1 MNHVGT
7 TSNADPESRPDP
19 ASDRGA
25 APRRAPRRRRVRV
38 PGLLQTEAAECG
50 AACLGMVLA
59 HFGRFVPLDQ
69 LRIATGVSRDGATAA
84 NIITGAE
91 SFGLVAT
98 QLMCEPDDLRDM
110 ADRLP
115 VILHWRFTH
124 FVVLEGWDRGG
135 WRINDPATGDFRI
148 GQEAFDVAFTGL
160 VITLAPAPDFVP
172 GGNRPPLIGR
182 LARAAGPIGPTIAAA
197 IAVAALLL
205 IPMMLVPQLLQ
216 QYGNELSGLV
226 GIAALGTVFGLTIA
240 LVAQTLLLSLQGMLG
255 TRLTSKISI
264 RVQAGVVQRLLE
276 LPASFHAQR
285 GAAVIAQKALLID
298 YLSQGVAQL
307 TIATSTGLLTAMVA
321 EIILLIIDPA
331 TGVVALVIVLLIAVR
346 MHRTIRDWREI
357 SATLVL
363 AIVEVGIVSVTSLS
377 QIDSIKAA
385 GAEDGIIARGIAAQ
399 NRLMS
404 AQQTAGMQQLSLNLA
419 TTMMRG
425 IGFLVIVGVAM
436 AQIAS
441 GRLDPGVLLAVL
453 ALSGVLLG
461 PVGGL
466 VIAFD
471 NAQVLRASL
480 DQVDDILAADTESE
494 WSTPAPDNPAD
505 PAPAAD
511 LAPAAP
517 APAAITGS
525 LALRDVSFGYSRLGG
540 PVVRDITLDIAPGH
554 RVALVGPSGCGKSTI
569 SRLVVGLY
577 QPWSGSVLVD
587 GRPRREHAPQVL
599 GDAVAMVSQDVMIF
613 AASIRDNITLWDAGI
628 AEVDVLRAV
637 EDAQLADVVADRPG
651 GLDAMLT
658 EGGWDLSGG
667 QRQRLEIA
675 RALARQPCLLVLD
688 EATSALDP
696 TTEQLIDAAIRRR
709 GITVLVIA
717 HRLST
722 VRDSDEILVLDRGAI
737 VERAPTRTS
746 LPPAASTPNW

>member
-1 MNHVGT
+1 MNRT
-7 TSNADPESRPDP
+7 
-19 ASDRGA
+19 
-25 APRRAPRRRRVRV
+25 RVKV
-38 PGLLQTEAAECG
+38 PGVLQTEDAESG

-69 LRIATGVSRDGATAA
+69 LRIATGVSRDGAAAA
-84 NIITGAE
+84 NIIAGAE
-91 SFGLVAT
+91 SLGLVAN
-98 QLMCEPDDLRDM
+98 QLMCEPADLRDLP
-110 ADRLP
+110 DRLP
-115 VILHWRFTH
+115 VILHWRFTR

-135 WRINDPATGDFRI
+135 WWINDPATGDFRI
-148 GQEAFDVAFTGL
+148 DAQALDVAFTGL
-160 VITLAPAPDFVP
+160 VITLAPGPDFVA
-172 GGNRPPLIGR
+172 GGKRPPLIGR
-182 LARAAGPIGPTIAAA
+182 LVRAAGPIGRTIAAS

-205 IPMMLVPQLLQ
+205 VPMMLVPQLLQ
-216 QYGNELSGLV
+216 QYGNELSGLL

-240 LVAQTLLLSLQGMLG
+240 LVAQSLLLSVQGILG
-255 TRLTSKISI
+255 TRLTAKISI
-264 RVQAGVVQRLLE
+264 RVQAGVVQRLLD

-321 EIILLIIDPA
+321 EVILLIIDPL
-331 TGVVALVIVLLIAVR
+331 TGVVALMVVLLIALR
-346 MHRTIRDWREI
+346 MHRTIRAWREI
-357 SATLVL
+357 SASLVQ
-363 AIVEVGIVSVTSLS
+363 AIVQAGIVSVTSLS

-385 GAEDGIIARGIAAQ
+385 GSEDGIISRGIAAQ

-404 AQQTAGMQQLSLNLA
+404 AEQAAGRQQLNLNLA

-466 VIAFD
+466 VIALT

-494 WSTPAPDNPAD
+494 WLTAD
-505 PAPAAD
+505 PEGASNLAA
-511 LAPAAP
+511 AAAP
-517 APAAITGS
+517 APVAITGA
-525 LALRDVSFGYSRLGG
+525 LALRDVSFGYSPLGA
-540 PVVRDITLDIAPGH
+540 PVVREITLDVAPGH

-569 SRLVVGLY
+569 SRLVAGLY
-577 QPWSGSVLVD
+577 QPWSGSVLID

-628 AEVDVLRAV
+628 PEVDVLRAV
-637 EDAQLADVVADRPG
+637 ADAQLADVVTDRPG
-651 GLDAMLT
+651 GLDALLT

-667 QRQRLEIA
+667 QRQRIEIA
-675 RALARQPCLLVLD
+675 RALARQPSLLVLD

-722 VRDSDEILVLDRGAI
+722 VRDSEEILVLDQGII
-737 VERAPTRTS
+737 VERGTHAELLANDGVYTQLVMTE
-746 LPPAASTPNW
+746 

>member
-1 MNHVGT
+1 MNRT
-7 TSNADPESRPDP
+7 
-19 ASDRGA
+19 
-25 APRRAPRRRRVRV
+25 RVKV
-38 PGLLQTEAAECG
+38 PGVLQTEDAESG

-69 LRIATGVSRDGATAA
+69 LRIATGVSRDGAAAA
-84 NIITGAE
+84 NIIAGAE
-91 SFGLVAT
+91 SLGLVAN
-98 QLMCEPDDLRDM
+98 QLMCEPADLRDLP
-110 ADRLP
+110 DRLP
-115 VILHWRFTH
+115 VILHWRFTR

-135 WRINDPATGDFRI
+135 WWINDPATGDFRI
-148 GQEAFDVAFTGL
+148 DDQTFDVAFTGL
-160 VITLAPAPDFVP
+160 VITLAPGPDFVA
-172 GGNRPPLIGR
+172 GGKRPPLIGR
-182 LARAAGPIGPTIAAA
+182 LVRAAGPIGRTIAAS

-205 IPMMLVPQLLQ
+205 VPMMLVPQLLQ
-216 QYGNELSGLV
+216 QYGNELSGLL

-240 LVAQTLLLSLQGMLG
+240 LVAQSLLLSVQGILG
-255 TRLTSKISI
+255 TRLTAKISI
-264 RVQAGVVQRLLE
+264 RVQAGVVQRLLD

-321 EIILLIIDPA
+321 EVILLIIDPL
-331 TGVVALVIVLLIAVR
+331 TGVVALMVVLLIALR
-346 MHRTIRDWREI
+346 MHRTIRAWREI
-357 SATLVL
+357 SASLVQ
-363 AIVEVGIVSVTSLS
+363 AIVQAGIVSVTSLS

-385 GAEDGIIARGIAAQ
+385 GSEDGIISRGIAAQ

-404 AQQTAGMQQLSLNLA
+404 AEQAAGRQQLNLNLA

-466 VIAFD
+466 VIALT

-494 WSTPAPDNPAD
+494 WLTAD
-505 PAPAAD
+505 PEGASNLAA
-511 LAPAAP
+511 AAAP
-517 APAAITGS
+517 APVAITGA
-525 LALRDVSFGYSRLGG
+525 LALRDVSFGYSPLGA
-540 PVVRDITLDIAPGH
+540 PVVREITLDVAPGH

-569 SRLVVGLY
+569 SRLVAGLY
-577 QPWSGSVLVD
+577 QPWSGSVLID

-628 AEVDVLRAV
+628 PEVDVLRAV
-637 EDAQLADVVADRPG
+637 ADAQLADVVTDRPG
-651 GLDAMLT
+651 GLDALLT

-667 QRQRLEIA
+667 QRQRIEIA
-675 RALARQPCLLVLD
+675 RALARQPSLLVLD

-722 VRDSDEILVLDRGAI
+722 VRDSEEILVLDQGII
-737 VERAPTRTS
+737 VERGTHAELLANDGVYTQLVMTE
-746 LPPAASTPNW
+746 

>member
-1 MNHVGT
+1 MNRT
-7 TSNADPESRPDP
+7 
-19 ASDRGA
+19 
-25 APRRAPRRRRVRV
+25 RVKV
-38 PGLLQTEAAECG
+38 PGVLQTEDAESG

-69 LRIATGVSRDGATAA
+69 LRIATGVSRDGAAAA
-84 NIITGAE
+84 NIIAGAE
-91 SFGLVAT
+91 SLGLVAN
-98 QLMCEPDDLRDM
+98 QLMCEPEDLRDLP
-110 ADRLP
+110 DRLP
-115 VILHWRFTH
+115 VILHWRFTR

-135 WRINDPATGDFRI
+135 WWINDPATGDFRI
-148 GQEAFDVAFTGL
+148 DDQTFDVAFTGL
-160 VITLAPAPDFVP
+160 VITLAPGPDFVA
-172 GGNRPPLIGR
+172 GGKRAPLIGR
-182 LARAAGPIGPTIAAA
+182 LARSAGPIGRTIAAS

-205 IPMMLVPQLLQ
+205 VPMMLVPQLLQ
-216 QYGNELSGLV
+216 QYGNELSGLL

-240 LVAQTLLLSLQGMLG
+240 LVAQTLLLSVQGILG
-255 TRLTSKISI
+255 TRLTAKISI
-264 RVQAGVVQRLLE
+264 RVQAGVVQRLLD

-321 EIILLIIDPA
+321 EVILLIIDPL
-331 TGVVALVIVLLIAVR
+331 TGVVALMVVLLIALR
-346 MHRTIRDWREI
+346 MHRTIRAWREI
-357 SATLVL
+357 SASLVQ
-363 AIVEVGIVSVTSLS
+363 AIVQAGIVSVTSLS

-385 GAEDGIIARGIAAQ
+385 GSEDGIISRGIAAQ

-404 AQQTAGMQQLSLNLA
+404 AEQAAGRQQLNLNLA

-466 VIAFD
+466 VIALT

-494 WSTPAPDNPAD
+494 WLTAD
-505 PAPAAD
+505 PEGASNLAA
-511 LAPAAP
+511 AAAP
-517 APAAITGS
+517 APVAITGA
-525 LALRDVSFGYSRLGG
+525 LALRDVSFGYSPLGA
-540 PVVRDITLDIAPGH
+540 PVVREITLDVAPGH

-569 SRLVVGLY
+569 SRLVAGLY
-577 QPWSGSVLVD
+577 QPWSGSVLID

-628 AEVDVLRAV
+628 PEVDVLRAV
-637 EDAQLADVVADRPG
+637 ADAQLADVVTDRPG
-651 GLDAMLT
+651 GLDALLT

-667 QRQRLEIA
+667 QRQRIEIA
-675 RALARQPCLLVLD
+675 RALARQPSLLVLD

-722 VRDSDEILVLDRGAI
+722 VRDSEEILVLDQGII
-737 VERAPTRTS
+737 VERGTHAELLANDGVYTQLVMTE
-746 LPPAASTPNW
+746 